1 MKVEI
6 IYFNAGGGHRSAAS
20 ALKEVMEKQH
30 RWEVVMTNLFDILD
44 AKKIFQK
51 VTKLDHEALYNKVLA
66 SGFTVG
72 MGPQLKVLQ
81 AGIKTQ
87 RTSFVKKLRAH
98 WSETQPDL
106 VVSVIPNFN
115 RAIGESLAMP
125 FATVI
130 TDLCDLPPNFWIEPK
145 LPNQHIIAGT
155 EMAAAQAIVA
165 GVPPAR
171 VHRVSGMVLRQS
183 FYSMTNVVAG
193 LAALGE
199 EPAGLVMFGGIGSK
213 VMLPIAKR
221 LAHRR
226 LVLVCGTNEKLR
238 LQLEFLNNPLHEI
251 IGYTAEI
258 PSLMARCDYL
268 IGKPGPGTIS
278 EAVHLGLPVIVS
290 LNAFTMPQ
298 ERWNTEWVLREDVGL
313 VVKSFKQIDEA
324 VAELLSR
331 LPEMQLNTERFNN
344 RAIFEIPEILKK
356 LV

>member
-1 MKVEI
+1 
-6 IYFNAGGGHRSAAS
+6 
-20 ALKEVMEKQH
+20 
-30 RWEVVMTNLFDILD
+30 MTNLFDILD
-44 AKKIFQK
+44 ADRLFKK
-51 VTKLDHEALYNKVLA
+51 VTKQDHEALYNKVLA

-81 AGIKTQ
+81 TGIKTQ

-115 RAIGESLAMP
+115 RAIGESLPMP

-145 LPNQHIIAGT
+145 LPNQHVIAGT

-171 VHRVSGMVLRQS
+171 VHRVSGMVLRPA
-183 FYSMTNVVAG
+183 FYQIGRGGDNFTDPV
-193 LAALGE
+193 
-199 EPAGLVMFGGIGSK
+199 GLVMFGGVGSK
-213 VMLPIAKR
+213 EMLPIAKA

-226 LVLVCGTNEKLR
+226 LVLICGKNEKLR

-251 IGYTAEI
+251 VGYTNDIA
-258 PSLMARCDYL
+258 SVMTRCDYL

-278 EAVHLGLPVIVS
+278 EAVHMGLPVVVS

-298 ERWNTEWVLREDVGL
+298 ERWNTEWVLQEDVGL

-331 LPEMQLNTERFNN
+331 LPEMQLNTKRFNN
-344 RAIFEIPEILKK
+344 QAIFEIPEILKK